1 MSGRRGYV
9 QVEAGGTLPA
19 LTAPTPPAQGT
30 PSAQGTASVSVTWT
44 HPTAPASGI
53 TYTLVATD
61 LSDDTAVTPSSG
73 SGLGPYVLPMTD
85 GRQVICTLVVTR
97 TADGQTATSGPY
109 LASVEQDVAGRY
121 PVDGSAGWRPVYTG
135 TWTDD
140 SAQGPLA
147 AGSGSVTLGGTS
159 LSYNGYAATGTFGTN
174 NNTQVIPGTGLKT
187 ALTTTSGQMIQMYVD
202 IPLGETLTSEH
213 AVRVR
218 LKLRASLGDTTD
230 SVFVY
235 LSDPG
240 ITPAWDSASTAKTG
254 GIRLF
259 NVAQY
264 GRRGGSASGAGG
276 VSSTWV
282 DGSTALYLDMV
293 IPQFGADVVFRLGS
307 TLGGGTWGRSN
318 SRDTSPTLTLQSWLS
333 GLSTIRLFFAVG
345 NGSAGSGLPWLA
357 TESCT
362 VEIR

>member
-1 MSGRRGYV
+1 MPGLV
-9 QVEAGGTLPA
+9 IVDPEAWGGGADP
-19 LTAPTPPAQGT
+19 LTAPTPPATQLLAST
-30 PSAQGTASVSVTWT
+30 ATTASLTWT
-44 HPTAPASGI
+44 HSTAPAGT
-53 TYTLVATD
+53 TYALTCTD
-61 LSDDTAVTPSSG
+61 ELGTPVSASSG
-73 SGLGPYVLPMTD
+73 SGLGPYVIPVASGKSYIARLRATGP
-85 GRQVICTLVVTR
+85 
-97 TADGQTATSGPY
+97 DGQ
-109 LASVEQDVAGRY
+109 LAQSSTMVAVGVDVAGDY

-135 TWTDD
+135 DWTAD

-187 ALTTTSGQMIQMYVD
+187 ALTTTGGQMIQMYVD
-202 IPLGETLTSEH
+202 IPLGETLTAEH
-213 AVRVR
+213 ALRVR

-254 GIRLF
+254 GVRLF
-259 NVAQY
+259 NAAQY

-276 VSSTWV
+276 VSSAWV